1 MMVNTTNGVYVM
13 SGHSNRSLNLMTVP
27 ELYAFVCKR
36 PYTISMKVKLY
47 KFEDEEG
54 MYLIN
59 IESEKWLSKF
69 SCKLLL
75 NFLGI
80 SEQSLSEFVLDESS
94 LSANFG
100 KFRAGWESQWVIVF
114 LE

>member
-54 MYLIN
+54 I
-59 IESEKWLSKF
+59 
-69 SCKLLL
+69 
-75 NFLGI
+75 
-80 SEQSLSEFVLDESS
+80 
-94 LSANFG
+94 
-100 KFRAGWESQWVIVF
+100 
-114 LE
+114 

>member
-1 MMVNTTNGVYVM
+1 MIHNALDRVNLKLMLNTTNGVYVM

-54 MYLIN
+54 RYWVGS
-59 IESEKWLSKF
+59 SE
-69 SCKLLL
+69 
-75 NFLGI
+75 NY
-80 SEQSLSEFVLDESS
+80 
-94 LSANFG
+94 
-100 KFRAGWESQWVIVF
+100 
-114 LE
+114 